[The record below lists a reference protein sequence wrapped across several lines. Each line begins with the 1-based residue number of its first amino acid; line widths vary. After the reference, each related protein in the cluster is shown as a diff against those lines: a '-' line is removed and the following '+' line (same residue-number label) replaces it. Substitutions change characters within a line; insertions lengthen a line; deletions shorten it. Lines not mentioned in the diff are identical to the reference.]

1 MVEPCTSKYVSDGL
15 KNDREIVMAAVKQDG
30 HALQYA
36 IICISWIHFIGS
48 KYLFVSVEID

>member
-1 MVEPCTSKYVSDGL
+1 
-15 KNDREIVMAAVKQDG
+15 MAAVKQDG

-48 KYLFVSVEID
+48 KYLFVSVETISENQQ